1 MSPSPLNTEQD
12 RPHGWRRSVVTVFC
26 IMAWRNVWRNP
37 LRSLLTVSA
46 LAGGMI
52 VLIFYAALMNGMT
65 QHMVAFATEISTGHL
80 QVHRAAYYDEQDW
93 YATIPWQWLP
103 QLEKANPGL
112 QFAPRAYGAGLASSA
127 DASLGVSIQAI
138 VFEKEAQTTRFLEHL
153 RQGDLLGF
161 HSAAGSSNVAA
172 THDAPVALGHHL
184 ARQLNIAVH
193 DEIVLM
199 TQALDGSIGNDIY
212 RVAAIFKPISPTF
225 DRSGVVMAMTDFE
238 VLMALS
244 DGFHELVVKTQ
255 EPNSVALTAKALERD
270 LENLS
275 GAAPLDAL
283 GGAIEVRTW
292 KTLVPMVGEMLAL
305 SGAMMFMVGG
315 VLVGLAALGMVN
327 TMLMAMHERVHELGI
342 LRALGLRAGA
352 VCLLVL
358 LEAFF
363 LGITATVLG
372 AGLGVLV
379 TLYFSKTGIDFSEAL
394 PEGYDWG
401 GMVFEPVMQ
410 VSLDT
415 SIIIPAGLLMVG
427 LTLLAVVLPAR
438 RVLKRAPVEMLA

>member
-1 MSPSPLNTEQD
+1 
-12 RPHGWRRSVVTVFC
+12 
-26 IMAWRNVWRNP
+26 
-37 LRSLLTVSA
+37 
-46 LAGGMI
+46 
-52 VLIFYAALMNGMT
+52 
-65 QHMVAFATEISTGHL
+65 
-80 QVHRAAYYDEQDW
+80 
-93 YATIPWQWLP
+93 
-103 QLEKANPGL
+103 
-112 QFAPRAYGAGLASSA
+112 
-127 DASLGVSIQAI
+127 
-138 VFEKEAQTTRFLEHL
+138 
-153 RQGDLLGF
+153 
-161 HSAAGSSNVAA
+161 
-172 THDAPVALGHHL
+172 
-184 ARQLNIAVH
+184 VH